1 MILKRKFDFLYLKKI
16 QNVSKKYTQGFKLI
30 YESNKFISLIMEK
43 DERYKAVKRLIE
55 KGDITE
61 FNQMFTFIPKT
72 VVARDLGAAPARF
85 SEKMNQIEKFTL
97 QDVFSIAKLLEVENL
112 SVLKLAANQYL
123 AQTKSKRK

>member
-1 MILKRKFDFLYLKKI
+1 MNL
-16 QNVSKKYTQGFKLI
+16 
-30 YESNKFISLIMEK
+30 FISLIMEK

-112 SVLKLAANQYL
+112 AVLKLANNQFQ

>member
-1 MILKRKFDFLYLKKI
+1 
-16 QNVSKKYTQGFKLI
+16 
-30 YESNKFISLIMEK
+30 MEK

-61 FNQMFTFIPKT
+61 FNEMFKFIPKT

-97 QDVFSIAKLLEVENL
+97 HDIFAIARILEVDNL
-112 SVLKLAANQYL
+112 AVLKLAANQYA
-123 AQTKSKRK
+123 AQTKNKRK

>member
-1 MILKRKFDFLYLKKI
+1 MRF
-16 QNVSKKYTQGFKLI
+16 

-61 FNQMFTFIPKT
+61 FNEMFTYIPKT

-85 SEKMNQIEKFTL
+85 SEKMNLIEKFTL
-97 QDVFSIAKLLEVENL
+97 QDMFSIAKLLEVESIDIL
-112 SVLKLAANQYL
+112 RLADNQYSE
-123 AQTKSKRK
+123 QKKNKKK